1 VYRPGV
7 QAFACA
13 GVGFLL
19 AVVWFDLMFDVQVLR
34 HRSGDVP
41 ETVLASTAAYYRRVT
56 TDAAPMNLLVAV
68 AMLGALAAII
78 VELARDLDPAWVG
91 WSSLALLLVPLLFA
105 RLRTVPNAV
114 RLGSRADPVP
124 LQSTL
129 ARVILRDHL
138 VCVGSLIAVLVIQ
151 LVSVV

>member
-13 GVGFLL
+13 GVGFLV

-34 HRSGDVP
+34 HREGDVP
-41 ETVLASTAAYYRRVT
+41 EVVLASTAAYYRRVT

-68 AMLGALAAII
+68 AMLGTLAAVV
-78 VELARDLDPAWVG
+78 VELFRDLDPSWTG
-91 WSSLALLLVPLLFA
+91 WASLALLVVPILLA
-105 RLRTVPNAV
+105 QLRTVPNAV
-114 RLGSRADPVP
+114 KLGSRADPVAV
-124 LQSTL
+124 QSTL

-138 VCVGSLIAVLVIQ
+138 VCIGALVAVLIVQ
-151 LVSVV
+151 LISVL